1 MGRAVEGHTGIAVLA
16 GAIELEAGHERR
28 LVGGRV
34 LEDEGPA
41 GPEERRGTGEDGG
54 EAGTA
59 YVGVGRVE
67 ENDAERALD
76 LEEGALDL
84 RIEEEE
90 LGRDPE
96 GFCVLADGG
105 DGIARVLDEDG
116 RGSAARKGL
125 EGQGARPGVEIED
138 AGALRFVVAADE
150 AIGDEHREEGLADAI
165 GGGPGGHPTWG
176 VEGAG
181 PPASAGD
188 AHRIASETTLLC
200 PEARYAPQ
208 VMVRHA
214 YRLVLR
220 ILLLLV
226 PAVVALPRLARADQ
240 PGAHTVPVAV
250 LAFDSEDS
258 EEQADAITGSV
269 RSRIRAAQGW
279 SLIETTQS
287 LGMLTAAL
295 KCPTRPP
302 PECQQKIAEQIK
314 AERYIWGIVAK
325 GPSQGQVTAE
335 IHLYQKGKADTVL
348 RESYADNLKD
358 PNDDTLRKIST
369 RIVERLGGTAVGVVI
384 VRATEQTGEVV
395 VDGDKRVPLD
405 KGTARIEL
413 AAGGHSI
420 EVTGAGGEPVKR
432 NVLVTAGRETVVE
445 LTAAPVVEPP
455 AEGGKSKTR
464 KIVGGITMGAGAVLG
479 GVAVYE
485 LVNYLSL
492 QSDGKAY
499 AATIPKDP
507 SGKPCRDTG
516 VERCVSIDRD
526 SKTASALAWGLG
538 AGGVVAIGVGAYLFF
553 SDPGSSEPNKTAS
566 TAPPKPATRVVP
578 TAGPGST
585 GVMVLGTF

>member
-1 MGRAVEGHTGIAVLA
+1 MLEDQGAA
-16 GAIELEAGHERR
+16 GA
-28 LVGGRV
+28 
-34 LEDEGPA
+34 
-41 GPEERRGTGEDGG
+41 EERPRPGEDGG
-54 EAGTA
+54 EAGGP

-67 ENDAERALD
+67 EDDAERALD
-76 LEEGALDL
+76 LEEGSLDL

-90 LGRDPE
+90 LGADPE
-96 GFCVLADGG
+96 GACVLADHGG
-105 DGIARVLDEDG
+105 GIAALLDENGG
-116 RGSAARKGL
+116 RGAAGEGL
-125 EGQGARPGVEIED
+125 EREGAGAGVEIED
-138 AGALRFVVAADE
+138 AGTRTFAVVTDE
-150 AIGDEHREEGLADAI
+150 TIGDQHREEGLADAI
-165 GGGPGGHPTWG
+165 GGWPGGHPAWG

-214 YRLVLR
+214 SRLVSS

-226 PAVVALPRLARADQ
+226 LALVARPRLARADQ

-258 EEQADAITGSV
+258 EEQADAITGAI

-302 PECQQKIAEQIK
+302 PECQVKIAEQLK

-325 GPSQGQVTAE
+325 GPAQGQVTAE
-335 IHLYQKGKADTVL
+335 IHLYQKGKPDTVL

-358 PNDDTLRKIST
+358 SNDDTIRKIAT
-369 RIVERLGGTAVGVVI
+369 RIVERLGGTAVGVII

-420 EVTGAGGEPVKR
+420 EVTGTGGEPVKR

-445 LTAAPVVEPP
+445 LTAAAPTVEPP
-455 AEGGKSKTR
+455 TEASKVKTR
-464 KIVGGITMGAGAVLG
+464 KIIGGVTMGVGAVLG
-479 GVAVYE
+479 GIAVYE
-485 LVNYLSL
+485 LVNFLGL

-499 AATIPKDP
+499 AATIAKDP
-507 SGKPCRDTG
+507 QGRQCRDTG
-516 VERCVSIDRD
+516 DAECVRIDRE
-526 SKTASALAWGLG
+526 SKTASLLAWTLG
-538 AGGVVAIGVGAYLFF
+538 AGGAAALGVGAYLFF
-553 SDPGSSEPNKTAS
+553 TEPSSSEPDKTA
-566 TAPPKPATRVVP
+566 TATPPKPKTRVVP
-578 TAGPGST
+578 MAGPGST

>member
-1 MGRAVEGHTGIAVLA
+1 ML
-16 GAIELEAGHERR
+16 
-28 LVGGRV
+28 
-34 LEDEGPA
+34 
-41 GPEERRGTGEDGG
+41 
-54 EAGTA
+54 
-59 YVGVGRVE
+59 
-67 ENDAERALD
+67 
-76 LEEGALDL
+76 
-84 RIEEEE
+84 
-90 LGRDPE
+90 
-96 GFCVLADGG
+96 
-105 DGIARVLDEDG
+105 
-116 RGSAARKGL
+116 
-125 EGQGARPGVEIED
+125 
-138 AGALRFVVAADE
+138 
-150 AIGDEHREEGLADAI
+150 
-165 GGGPGGHPTWG
+165 
-176 VEGAG
+176 
-181 PPASAGD
+181 
-188 AHRIASETTLLC
+188 
-200 PEARYAPQ
+200 
-208 VMVRHA
+208 
-214 YRLVLR
+214 
-220 ILLLLV
+220 
-226 PAVVALPRLARADQ
+226 AVVALPRLARADQ

-258 EEQADAITGSV
+258 EEQADAITGAV

-295 KCPTRPP
+295 KCPTQPP
-302 PECQQKIAEQIK
+302 PECQQKIGEQIK

-325 GPSQGQVTAE
+325 GPAQGQVTAE

-358 PNDDTLRKIST
+358 SNDDTLRKIAT

-420 EVTGAGGEPVKR
+420 EVTGTGGEPVKR

-445 LTAAPVVEPP
+445 LTAAPTTEPP
-455 AEGGKSKTR
+455 TEAGKSKTR
-464 KIVGGITMGAGAVLG
+464 KIIGGVTMGVGAVLG
-479 GVAVYE
+479 GFAVYE

-507 SGKPCRDTG
+507 QGRECRDTG
-516 VERCVSIDRD
+516 DLKCVSIDKD

-538 AGGVVAIGVGAYLFF
+538 AGGAVALGVGAYLFF
-553 SDPGSSEPNKTAS
+553 TDPGSAEPNKTA
-566 TAPPKPATRVVP
+566 TATPPKPTTRVVP

-585 GVMVLGTF
+585 GVVVLGTF